1 MINQFTGMDGLVWWQ
16 GIVEDV
22 DDPEALGRLRI
33 RIIGFHTDD
42 KGILPTTSLPWA
54 MPLMPI
60 TSASI
65 GGVGQSPT
73 GALPGAW
80 VMGFFRDGEQ
90 AQDPIV
96 WGTVYGRPNDTST
109 GSDDGKYPSTEERC
123 PGCSTTNET
132 DVNRLARGTGVS
144 TGASDSAL
152 SGTEATQGDTSGH
165 GRQDANQSGTADD
178 LSLIHI

>member
-152 SGTEATQGDTSGH
+152 SVSYTHLRAHET
-165 GRQDANQSGTADD
+165 
-178 LSLIHI
+178 